1 MTCRMVSIGVAPLT
15 RSAARTR
22 TPLAY
27 GIVALWFDS
36 KSPQVDMQKPRLT
49 FTSDRVKIDEAD
61 SD

>member
-27 GIVALWFDS
+27 RIIA
-36 KSPQVDMQKPRLT
+36 M
-49 FTSDRVKIDEAD
+49 
-61 SD
+61 